1 MAKGLVFGNRWN
13 SLKMRLKAAMLVF
26 RMPVVYDEDLETM
39 NNLCQMLDRI
49 RVAANKEGTF
59 EKGCYKEKGDKYFN

>member
-1 MAKGLVFGNRWN
+1 MAKGLVLGNRWN

-26 RMPVVYDEDLETM
+26 RMPVVYDEDLEAM

-49 RVAANKEGTF
+49 RVATSKEGSF
-59 EKGCYKEKGDKYFN
+59 EKGCYKVKGGKYFT